1 MKQKIV
7 LTGLFLLLVFTSF
20 SFKCDGNS
28 TPPDSPWRPAAKAAD
43 DIAGGIKSMIRIKR
57 ELGKQGTITPAEE
70 LALTN
75 SLLKLNTADKAL
87 VNQIKTIKSSADAN
101 AQKPNLCSLFA
112 TVTSALSDLNSS
124 GVVPIGNSSA
134 KTQLTTII
142 NALNASA
149 AIIAIQCQ

>member
-1 MKQKIV
+1 MRQKVV
-7 LTGLFLLLVFTSF
+7 LAGLFLLLVFSSL

-28 TPPDSPWRPAAKAAD
+28 TADSPWRPAAKAAD
-43 DIAGGIKSMIRIKR
+43 DMAGGIKTMIRIKR
-57 ELGKQGTITPAEE
+57 ELAQQGTITPAEE

-75 SLLKLNTADKAL
+75 QLLRLNTADKAL

-101 AQKPNLCSLFA
+101 AQKPNLCALFA
-112 TVTSALSDLNSS
+112 TVTSALGDLNSN
-124 GVVPIGNSSA
+124 GVLPIGNAGA
-134 KTQLTTII
+134 KTQLTTLI

>member
-43 DIAGGIKSMIRIKR
+43 DIAISINTAIKIKR
-57 ELGKQGTITPAEE
+57 RLAQEGSIAPAEE

-75 SLLKLNTADKAL
+75 SLLRLNTADKAL
-87 VNQIKTIKSSADAN
+87 VNQIKTIKSATDAN

-112 TVTSALSDLNSS
+112 TVTSALNDLNTTGVLPLTNS
-124 GVVPIGNSSA
+124 GA